1 MDRLSAPEQNAIGA
15 YFANLLRKV
24 EQDSGPEFLPR
35 GLDVMGLVRQLALPS
50 AETVEKLS
58 YGDPLFRMP
67 TQSNI
72 PITTDRGY
80 VAEVLGMAPAVPP
93 AARATTR
100 ISNEVA
106 DQLVK
111 AITRNPD
118 ATAVRALDEIG
129 RMSPV
134 PQITTYHGSPYL
146 FRQFDPMK
154 KGTGEGAQAYGVGAG
169 YTAEARPV
177 AEEYKIFVQADKSGG
192 FPSFLARSRYAES
205 GGDKEKAAASINE
218 SISRLENDRN
228 FLRNAMDVDETIK
241 SYQDALKVLEDIQSN
256 QGYLYKGEIP
266 DEILPKFLDWDKPL
280 IQQTDDVKS
289 PFNLRVEKNPDPA
302 PGEKWIVQSDFGSVN
317 AFNTKKEA
325 ESYLES
331 VTGGEVYQNISTS
344 RGTVNT
350 SQLLQ
355 DSGLRGIRYF
365 DQASRGSGEGTSNFI
380 PFSPEDFRIQ
390 EINDRPIEEY
400 ISQGLL

>member
-1 MDRLSAPEQNAIGA
+1 
-15 YFANLLRKV
+15 
-24 EQDSGPEFLPR
+24 
-35 GLDVMGLVRQLALPS
+35 MGLVRQLALPS

-67 TQSNI
+67 QQSNI

-93 AARATTR
+93 VARATTR

-118 ATAVRALDEIG
+118 ATAVRALEEIG

-146 FRQFDPMK
+146 FRQFDPLK
-154 KGTGEGAQAYGVGAG
+154 VGTGEGAQAYGVGSG
-169 YTAEARPV
+169 YTAEARKV
-177 AEEYKIFVQADKSGG
+177 AEGYREGVKDWGAVTN
-192 FPSFLARSRYAES
+192 
-205 GGDKEKAAASINE
+205 INE
-218 SISRLENDRN
+218 RINELFRIMNDDSVYPGAYRKFKSEKGRQAAKEYDDLLEKRQNIVEN
-228 FLRNAMDVDETIK
+228 P
-241 SYQDALKVLEDIQSN
+241 
-256 QGYLYKGEIP
+256 GYLYKGDIP

-280 IQQTDDVKS
+280 SEQSKEVKDALANLPHRGENWTFKDTIESLEAAPYLRDDATM
-289 PFNLRVEKNPDPA
+289 NPTGAD
-302 PGEKWIVQSDFGSVN
+302 IYNMLGSSNMVGN
-317 AFNTKKEA
+317 RSQGQLEATK
-325 ESYLES
+325 
-331 VTGGEVYQNISTS
+331 
-344 RGTVNT
+344 
-350 SQLLQ
+350 LL
-355 DSGLRGIRYF
+355 DSLGIRGIRYA
-365 DQASRGSGEGTSNFI
+365 DEGSRGKYKAQTTYKGQPYSDVLTFYDKKQLDDFIKQKEDEGFGVKTFPQTSNFV
-380 PFSPEDFRIQ
+380 PFNPKDFRIQ